1 MESNWSAIWQ
11 NFLYQKKIERY
22 DDDLI
27 AAGKRWLKPTTR
39 ELSKNVATSSC
50 GFSLQELPP
59 PQTVFDHNLRINFA
73 WKAMTMKVLMFSSG
87 WILQPTCFG
96 KARWD
101 QAVNAAVAGYEET
114 ASTTLF
120 LNKTPSGARC
130 CSCIQNQSSPAA
142 RFQCFF
148 LLHMSC
154 AQSPIAISTLFVK
167 VSTNPPDLRF
177 QCTLKSR
184 CSISWNF
191 RLLSFPFHTDL

>member
-130 CSCIQNQSSPAA
+130 CSCIQNQSSPGLQAFNIFSSSTWAA
-142 RFQCFF
+142 HRVPLQYPHF
-148 LLHMSC
+148 LSKFPRIHQIC
-154 AQSPIAISTLFVK
+154 AFSARWK
-167 VSTNPPDLRF
+167 VVA
-177 QCTLKSR
+177 
-184 CSISWNF
+184 
-191 RLLSFPFHTDL
+191 PFHEILGF